1 MTSGT
6 NVEYG
11 HTDRASG
18 SHRYLASPL
27 IRLCRSHGVGS
38 VLDIGCG
45 NGELCRDLDAIGMHA
60 VGLEPSR
67 DGYEVATRRS
77 PHIRFYQLGL
87 DDSPCTIEEGSFDA
101 VVCAEV
107 VEHLYRPESLPEFAA
122 HKLSPGGLLL
132 VTTPYHGYFKNL
144 ALVLLG
150 KWDSHHQPLRTGG
163 HIKFWSSRTLRRL
176 LENNGFRVEK
186 FVGVGR
192 VPFLWKSMIMVAR
205 RREPLVR

>member
-1 MTSGT
+1 MIDSDFK
-6 NVEYG
+6 YG

-18 SHRYLASPL
+18 SHRYLAPLL
-27 IRLCRSHGVGS
+27 IRLCRNHGARS
-38 VLDIGCG
+38 VLDIGSG
-45 NGELCRDLDAIGMHA
+45 NGELCRDLDAIGMRV

-87 DDSPCTIEEGSFDA
+87 DYPPSAVEEANFDA

-122 HKLSPGGLLL
+122 HKLNPGGLLL
-132 VTTPYHGYFKNL
+132 VTTPYHGYLKNL

-176 LENNGFRVEK
+176 LENSGFRVEK

-192 VPFLWKSMIMVAR
+192 APFLWKSMVMVAR
-205 RREPLVR
+205 KRQLSGK